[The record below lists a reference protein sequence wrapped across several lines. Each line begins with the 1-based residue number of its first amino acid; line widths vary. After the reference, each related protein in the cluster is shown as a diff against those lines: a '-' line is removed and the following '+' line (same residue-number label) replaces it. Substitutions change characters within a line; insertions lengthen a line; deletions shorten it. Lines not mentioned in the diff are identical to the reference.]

1 VPAVVVA
8 ALVPF
13 VVPLVAVVPVADEV
27 RVSVLE
33 PVGAVAV
40 VSAVV
45 VVAASVVPLVDVVPV
60 AVEVSESVV
69 EPDPLLVAVA
79 SVALVPD
86 PVPVDAAVVA
96 SAVLVDDVPL
106 VEVVPVVVASVV
118 WVASLVEDVPLV
130 EVVPVVVASV
140 VCVASV
146 ELAAVVPVVASLVEA
161 VVLVEAVA
169 SAVDVVP
176 EVEAVAV
183 DVSVAVEVVAVES
196 DAVAVEA
203 VSVVDAAVV
212 VPSVV
217 AVVVEVGSVVVVPV
231 GKVPLLSLTS
241 ASLES
246 SLSTGR
252 FPQPDVPGTQE
263 TTRFVWIDF
272 LRERSQPEA
281 RTSGRGTSNDVGGG
295 RPILIV
301 DADASARAEL
311 AHLLEEE
318 GYDVVQAGSGEAGL
332 KVARETPPA
341 LVVLEVPL
349 GDRSG
354 YEVCRVLREELGE
367 ELPVLFLSGA
377 RTESYDRVA
386 GLLVGAD
393 DYVVKPFAV
402 DELLA
407 RVRRL
412 VRHASPAAETS
423 MAMLTPREREVL
435 RLLAAGLA
443 ADDIAKE
450 LFISKKTVGTHLEH
464 IFTKLGVRSRA
475 QAIAV
480 AYRDELVARQ

>member
-1 VPAVVVA
+1 M
-8 ALVPF
+8 
-13 VVPLVAVVPVADEV
+13 
-27 RVSVLE
+27 
-33 PVGAVAV
+33 
-40 VSAVV
+40 
-45 VVAASVVPLVDVVPV
+45 
-60 AVEVSESVV
+60 
-69 EPDPLLVAVA
+69 
-79 SVALVPD
+79 
-86 PVPVDAAVVA
+86 
-96 SAVLVDDVPL
+96 
-106 VEVVPVVVASVV
+106 
-118 WVASLVEDVPLV
+118 
-130 EVVPVVVASV
+130 
-140 VCVASV
+140 
-146 ELAAVVPVVASLVEA
+146 
-161 VVLVEAVA
+161 
-169 SAVDVVP
+169 
-176 EVEAVAV
+176 
-183 DVSVAVEVVAVES
+183 
-196 DAVAVEA
+196 
-203 VSVVDAAVV
+203 
-212 VPSVV
+212 
-217 AVVVEVGSVVVVPV
+217 
-231 GKVPLLSLTS
+231 
-241 ASLES
+241 
-246 SLSTGR
+246 
-252 FPQPDVPGTQE
+252 
-263 TTRFVWIDF
+263 
-272 LRERSQPEA
+272 
-281 RTSGRGTSNDVGGG
+281 GGG

-311 AHLLEEE
+311 ARLLAEE
-318 GYDVVQAGSGEAGL
+318 GYDVVQAASGEAGL
-332 KVARETPPA
+332 KVARENPPA

-423 MAMLTPREREVL
+423 MALLTPREREVL

-443 ADDIAKE
+443 ADEIAKE